1 MRGSRSK
8 IKQTGHIDKDAVY
21 TLVDAARVTSASAE
35 MYRDY
40 VKRGLVKRADP
51 AAKMVLIRGD
61 ELLRF
66 LADNEEQHKIAA
78 IESAERTRERDR
90 ERSRRKREKKTETQ
104 SAMFKPVPVQETS
117 SMNLSVL
124 AELRALR
131 AEVAALRRK

>member
-8 IKQTGHIDKDAVY
+8 IKQTGHIDKDSIY

-40 VKRGLVKRADP
+40 VKRGLLKRADP
-51 AAKMVLIRGD
+51 VAKMVLIRGD

-78 IESAERTRERDR
+78 IESVERTRER
-90 ERSRRKREKKTETQ
+90 ERQRARRKREKKTETQ
-104 SAMFKPVPVQETS
+104 GTMFKPVPAPVDV
-117 SMNLSVL
+117 SVNRALL
-124 AELRALR
+124 AEIRALR
-131 AEVAALRRK
+131 AEVAALKR